1 METQQDERRAWL
13 LPVVGL
19 LAVGIVAV
27 AVWGGLMWWQ
37 DSDLDTAEALMD
49 EWVAASTLDDA
60 EGVAALFAEDGVL
73 LIDDEK
79 FVGRRAITAYVA
91 SIAAEAAEFESF
103 GGEEAGEGSFVF
115 AISWQSPLDLDGTA
129 HFMTVVAEAQL
140 DLADDR
146 IGRLEVRT
154 GG

>member
-1 METQQDERRAWL
+1 METQQDKRRAWV

-27 AVWGGLMWWQ
+27 AVWGGLTWWQ
-37 DSDLDTAEALMD
+37 GSDLDTAEALMD
-49 EWVAASTLDDA
+49 EWVTASTLDDA

-73 LIDDEK
+73 LIDDED
-79 FVGRRAITAYVA
+79 FVGRRAITAYVS
-91 SIAAEAAEFESF
+91 SIAAEAAGFESF

-115 AISWQSPLDLDGTA
+115 TISWQSPLDLDGTA

-140 DLADDR
+140 DLAGDR